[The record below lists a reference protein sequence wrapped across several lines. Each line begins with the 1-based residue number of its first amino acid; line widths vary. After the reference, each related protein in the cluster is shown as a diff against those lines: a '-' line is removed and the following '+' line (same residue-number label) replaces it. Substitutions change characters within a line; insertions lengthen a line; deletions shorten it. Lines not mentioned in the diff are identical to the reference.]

1 MAETM
6 AQAIARRKRERAERE
21 NAEWTRLERQ
31 RRLSNPPDYVQ
42 RPGGGLSGG
51 LREAALQADTAV
63 RSAANSLT
71 LGGANTLAA
80 GLDALAPVVGQSLR
94 QRYANQLAAGRA
106 RDQYDAA
113 HRQGAQNIG
122 ADAAAALSLFGGGSA
137 TPKLIAG
144 AATRSARETA
154 AIMAAGAGS
163 GLVFQGLSD
172 SAAHR
177 PTDWR
182 DGLGAAAGGVV
193 GGAAFPLGAGRAA
206 AVESAATRA
215 AQNVLHGR
223 PLSPEDLA
231 RSAAAG
237 RLIGSV
243 AGTVGRR
250 WSDSLSP
257 QAKGKLGEA
266 LGTVRS
272 AVNHLDRDIGPKE
285 LVRPV
290 AGKPGTIPD
299 GRSAETFPKNPKLF
313 EDKFGPSARLRPGQR
328 LAQSELGKNYIVYHF
343 VPEHVG
349 RILSLPMSGAAPQ
362 FASGPVINLTPGR
375 RQTR

>member
-6 AQAIARRKRERAERE
+6 AQAIARRKRERAGLE
-21 NAEWTRLERQ
+21 NEEWTRLEQ
-31 RRLSNPPDYVQ
+31 RRQLSSTPDYVQ
-42 RPGGGLSGG
+42 RPGGGLTGG

-80 GLDALAPVVGQSLR
+80 GLDALAPADGQSLR
-94 QRYANQLAAGRA
+94 QRYANQLAVNLA

-113 HRQGAQNIG
+113 HRQVARNIG

-137 TPKLIAG
+137 MPKLIAG

-154 AIMAAGAGS
+154 AIMAAGAAS
-163 GLVFQGLSD
+163 GLGFQGLSD
-172 SAAHR
+172 GAAHR

-182 DGLGAAAGGVV
+182 DGLGAAAGGVL
-193 GGAAFPLGAGRAA
+193 GGAVLPFGAGRAA
-206 AVESAATRA
+206 AIESAATRA
-215 AQNVLHGR
+215 AQDVLHGR

-237 RLIGSV
+237 RVIGSV
-243 AGTVGRR
+243 AGTVGRT
-250 WSDSLSP
+250 WSDGLSR

-272 AVNHLDRDIGPKE
+272 AVNHLDRDFGPKE

-299 GRSAETFPKNPKLF
+299 GRSAGKFRDDPKLF
-313 EDKFGPSARLRPGQR
+313 EDKFGPSARLRPGQK
-328 LAQSELGKNYIVYHF
+328 LAQSKLGKNYIVYHF

-362 FASGPVINLTPGR
+362 FASGPAINLIPDPR
-375 RQTR
+375 RTR